1 MASPMSAGNGTR
13 SPREAPN
20 PVHMH
25 SGDRTRWSTVNFG
38 EAIGGV
44 QTPLS
49 WGIWTYGMEVSA
61 RRAFASLGILTK
73 REVALPASA
82 DDRMSGIFYG
92 RAAGNINFF
101 RMVGDR
107 TPGSRP
113 DVIEQKLFGE
123 VSGAP
128 VWGGPSGPL
137 RSAVIA
143 ARFPIEAFKAPRAS
157 QGVLDEQRRWWRRN
171 AVEQPPETLEQAQAL
186 VRDAA
191 RRFADVCV
199 GHTIVSMIGPQLLE
213 TLAGLAQEATG
224 DAGLGTELASGYGGM
239 EETAI
244 IADLWAAAQG
254 RLDVAEIQ
262 RRHGFHGPD
271 EGRLDTRS
279 WREDPAPVESILRGY
294 LKRGIPDPRVRERE
308 QTARREA
315 AATAVLA
322 GLPAWK
328 RPRAKLAMKLASV
341 YIPARELGK
350 AAFLHALDGGRCGAR
365 AAAAILAERGLL
377 GDPEDVFFLTLDE
390 LTGTPDRSFLD
401 ITAER
406 KANHERYLGLELP
419 RSWNGVPEP
428 IVIPPSDGHGSAER
442 VTRLQG
448 IGVVGRTV
456 TGRARVVTDPSTA
469 EFEDGDILVCPMTDP
484 SWTPLFML
492 ADALVIDTGGQMSH
506 GAIVARELGVTCVIN
521 TVTGTRDIPEGATI
535 TVDGSTGVVEI
546 LG

>member
-1 MASPMSAGNGTR
+1 
-13 SPREAPN
+13 
-20 PVHMH
+20 MH
-25 SGDRTRWSTVNFG
+25 SSDETRWSTVNFG

-49 WGIWTYGMEVSA
+49 WAIWTYGMEVSA
-61 RRAFASLGILTK
+61 RRAFASLGILTR
-73 REVALPASA
+73 REEALPASA

-107 TPGSRP
+107 TPGSAP

-128 VWGGPSGPL
+128 VWGGRSGPL

-143 ARFPIEAFKAPRAS
+143 AKFPLEAFKAPRAS

-171 AVEQPPETLEQAQAL
+171 AVDSPPQTLEQAQAL

-191 RRFADVCV
+191 ERFADVCV
-199 GHTIVSMIGPQLLE
+199 GHTVVSMIGPQLLE

-224 DAGLGTELASGYGGM
+224 DPGLGTELASGYGGM

-254 RLDVAEIQ
+254 SLDIAEIQ

-279 WREDPAPVESILRGY
+279 WREDPAPVEAILRGY
-294 LKRGIPDPRVRERE
+294 RKRDIADPRGRERD
-308 QTARREA
+308 QIARREA
-315 AATAVLA
+315 ATARVLA

-328 RPRAKLAMKLASV
+328 RPGAKLAMKLASI
-341 YIPARELGK
+341 YIPAREMGK

-365 AAAAILAERGLL
+365 VAAAILHDRGLL
-377 GDPEDVFFLTLDE
+377 ADPEDVFFLTLDE
-390 LTGTPDRSFLD
+390 LTGSPDRSFLE

-406 KANHERYLGLELP
+406 KANHLRYLGLELP
-419 RSWNGVPEP
+419 RAWNGVPEP
-428 IVIPPSDGHGSAER
+428 IVIAPAPDTPSGAE
-442 VTRLQG
+442 VTSLRG
-448 IGVVGRTV
+448 IGVVGRKV
-456 TGRARVVTDPSTA
+456 TGRARVVTDPSTV
-469 EFEDGDILVCPMTDP
+469 EFEDGDILVCSMTDP

-492 ADALVIDTGGQMSH
+492 ADGLVIDTGGQMSH